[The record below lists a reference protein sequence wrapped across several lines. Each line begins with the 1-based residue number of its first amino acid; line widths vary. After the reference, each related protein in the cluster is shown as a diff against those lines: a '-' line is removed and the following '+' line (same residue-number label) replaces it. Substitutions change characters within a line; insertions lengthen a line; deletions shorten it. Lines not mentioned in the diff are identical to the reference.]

1 MFEIAML
8 QLELSYYSC
17 STLTV
22 LIRRSLILPTTALMI
37 HYMKQHEANSGRVNV
52 VEVGDGKDTFNVFKS
67 ERLRQESF
75 TAHQT
80 LH

>member
-1 MFEIAML
+1 
-8 QLELSYYSC
+8 
-17 STLTV
+17 
-22 LIRRSLILPTTALMI
+22 MI

-52 VEVGDGKDTFNVFKS
+52 VEVGDGKDTFYVFTS